1 MAGEK
6 ILIVDDN
13 SDAVT
18 ILTAILKKGGYAV
31 SIARDGEEALQKT
44 IEERPSLILL
54 DLMMPKMDGFEVCR
68 RIRND
73 PALRDT
79 IVFFLSAKGDTAS
92 KAQAIVLH
100 VREYIIKP
108 FTPRE
113 ILEKVQYHLS
123 APKPPTILSLAFLLS
138 SLSQLVQIEGW
149 MRLRS
154 RRKNQAVDRL
164 FLSRV
169 A

>member
-18 ILTAILKKGGYAV
+18 ILTAILKKGGYTV
-31 SIARDGEEALQKT
+31 SIARNGEEALRKT
-44 IEERPSLILL
+44 VDEHPVLILL

-68 RIRND
+68 RIRED

-79 IVFFLSAKGDTAS
+79 IIFFLSAKGDISS
-92 KAQAIVLH
+92 KAQAIMLGVK
-100 VREYIIKP
+100 EYIIKP
-108 FTPRE
+108 FTRRE
-113 ILEKVQYHLS
+113 ILEKIHYHLS
-123 APKPPTILSLAFLLS
+123 APKPPALLS
-138 SLSQLVQIEGW
+138 IAFILGFLSRLLQNGGW

-154 RRKNQAVDRL
+154 HQKIAR
-164 FLSRV
+164 
-169 A
+169 

>member
-31 SIARDGEEALQKT
+31 SVARDGVEALHMATEK
-44 IEERPSLILL
+44 RPALILL
-54 DLMMPKMDGFEVCR
+54 DLMLPKMDGFEVCR
-68 RIRND
+68 RIRDD

-79 IVFFLSAKGDTAS
+79 IIFFLSAKGDISS
-92 KAQAIVLH
+92 KTQAITLR

-108 FTPRE
+108 FTPQE

-123 APKPPTILSLAFLLS
+123 TPKSPDIFSLAFLVGLYS
-138 SLSQLVQIEGW
+138 RLVQLGLWI
-149 MRLRS
+149 RLRS
-154 RRKNQAVDRL
+154 LQKRPAINR
-164 FLSRV
+164 FPF
-169 A
+169 